1 MAGGAGSGKTLLGL
15 QFLVAG
21 AREYGEPGVL
31 LTFEE
36 STAKVSANVA
46 SLGFDLDGLQR
57 DQLLVADAFRVDPA
71 GIGEAGEFD
80 FEPLFLLLDDAI
92 ERIGAKRVVLD
103 TIEVL
108 FGAFRDQAIVRAE
121 LRRLFY
127 WLEERSVT
135 AIVTG
140 ERGEHGL
147 TRHGIEEY
155 VSDCVIV
162 LDQRVRE
169 EISTRILQGGEV
181 PRVGARDQRVSVLDL
196 GSWVRCAAGHVGRSG
211 YGASEERISTGV
223 PRLDHMLAGGPF
235 RGSTVLVSGMTGTG
249 KTTLG
254 AHLIDSACA
263 RGERALLVLFE
274 ESPDQLIRNMR
285 SVGLELARWVEAGL
299 LRIWAARPT
308 AYGLETHLAI
318 LARLIERGRA
328 VGRRAGRDRRPH
340 PRGLRS
346 RGDLDGRPARSTCSR
361 RRGITAMATTLAH
374 EEETSTVSV
383 SSLVDTWLLLRNV
396 ESNGERNRLLFV
408 LKSRGSAH
416 SNQVREFVL
425 TDHGVELVD
434 VYVGP
439 AGIVTGSARLVQEAQ
454 QRDAAQQQSEE
465 LVVAGV
471 SCGGGSWSATRSSPC
486 SRTSSPPT
494 GPSWSDST
502 CSNSATPPPLR
513 RTSRRW
519 PRGAGPIRTRATDR
533 ATMTP
538 PASGDAGAEHG
549 SPAETWELRLYVVG
563 RSPNCLLAIE
573 NLRRACEQHLAGRYQ
588 IEIVDL
594 LENPR
599 RAADDQILAAPTLVR
614 KLPEPV
620 RKIVGDLSDSDRLL
634 IFLGLDRERARLR
647 DRSRCMFV
655 ARPLTHR
662 EGAAGVRGPAARRAD
677 ARRDRS
683 DEPRVRHRG
692 SPDDDDRP

>member
-1 MAGGAGSGKTLLGL
+1 MLPKAATGIRGLDEITAGGLPRGRTTLVAGGAGSGKTLLGL

-57 DQLLVADAFRVDPA
+57 DQLLVADAFGVDPV

-92 ERIGAKRVVLD
+92 KRIGAKRVVLD

-108 FGAFRDQAIVRAE
+108 FGGVSRPGDRTRGASSVVLLARGAA
-121 LRRLFY
+121 
-127 WLEERSVT
+127 VT

-169 EISTRILQGGEV
+169 EVSTRILRIVKYRGSAHEINEY
-181 PRVGARDQRVSVLDL
+181 PFLISARGFVVLPGTSVAL
-196 GSWVRCAAGHVGRSG
+196 G

-223 PRLDHMLAGGPF
+223 TRLDHMLAGGPF

-254 AHLIDSACA
+254 AQLIDAACA

-285 SVGLELARWVEAGL
+285 SVGLELAQWVEAGL
-299 LRIWAARPT
+299 LRISAARPA

-318 LARLIERGRA
+318 LAQLIEEVEPSVA
-328 VGRRAGRDRRPH
+328 V
-340 PRGLRS
+340 
-346 RGDLDGRPARSTCSR
+346 LDGIAGLTHGTSGPEATSLVSR
-361 RRGITAMATTLAH
+361 QIDLLKSRGITAMATTLAH

-383 SSLVDTWLLLRNV
+383 SSLMDTWLLLRNV

-434 VYVGP
+434 VYIGP
-439 AGIVTGSARLVQEAQ
+439 AGIVTGSARLVQEAR

-465 LVVAGV
+465 LVRRRRA
-471 SCGGGSWSATRSSPC
+471 
-486 SRTSSPPT
+486 
-494 GPSWSDST
+494 
-502 CSNSATPPPLR
+502 LR
-513 RTSRRW
+513 RGIAERD
-519 PRGAGPIRTRATDR
+519 AQLALLQDELAADR
-533 ATMTP
+533 AELQRLELVEQRHT
-538 PASGDAGAEHG
+538 AAAE
-549 SPAETWELRLYVVG
+549 
-563 RSPNCLLAIE
+563 
-573 NLRRACEQHLAGRYQ
+573 
-588 IEIVDL
+588 
-594 LENPR
+594 
-599 RAADDQILAAPTLVR
+599 ADESA
-614 KLPEPV
+614 
-620 RKIVGDLSDSDRLL
+620 
-634 IFLGLDRERARLR
+634 
-647 DRSRCMFV
+647 M
-655 ARPLTHR
+655 
-662 EGAAGVRGPAARRAD
+662 AARRWAD
-677 ARRDRS
+677 SNARD
-683 DEPRVRHRG
+683 G
-692 SPDDDDRP
+692 